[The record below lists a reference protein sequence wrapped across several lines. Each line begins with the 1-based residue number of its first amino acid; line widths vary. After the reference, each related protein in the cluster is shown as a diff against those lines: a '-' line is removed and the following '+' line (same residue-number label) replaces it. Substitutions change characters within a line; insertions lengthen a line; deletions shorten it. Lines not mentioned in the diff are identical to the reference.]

1 MTAASAMSGVVPRL
15 ARSKFLRSKI
25 ATPFFEANQ
34 RLWPL
39 LPEPL
44 VKSAPLRAYG
54 GFLHYL
60 ACLRQERKQSDW
72 TCFLRNRAEIDY
84 IAALGRAA
92 PDGQRFSVAVLGC
105 STGAEAYS
113 AAYALR
119 DSIGRFT
126 IKIAASDVS
135 PANISSAIAG
145 AFPRGGRE
153 TETLS
158 PEEIDA
164 LFVQGENG
172 SLSVRPRWR
181 APIEWSVVD
190 ALSPT
195 LAESVGQHDLVLAN
209 KFLCHMP
216 PQTAE
221 RCLRNIVRT
230 VKDGGVLL
238 VSGVDLDVRGKVAR
252 ELSLIPDVA
261 AIPALHNGDV
271 TVRKNWP
278 FDYWGLE
285 PIDRGRSDWTFRY
298 GVAFRK

>member
-1 MTAASAMSGVVPRL
+1 MTAARATGVIPRL
-15 ARSKFLRSKI
+15 ARSKLLRAKI
-25 ATPFFEANQ
+25 AAPFFEAN
-34 RLWPL
+34 RRVWPF
-39 LPEPL
+39 LPRALTESP
-44 VKSAPLRAYG
+44 PLRDYG
-54 GFLHYL
+54 RFLHYL
-60 ACLRQERKQSDW
+60 ARLRQERKQSDW

-84 IAALGRAA
+84 IGALGRAA
-92 PDGQRFSVAVLGC
+92 PDGERFSVAVLGC

-119 DSIGRFT
+119 DSIGRVT

-135 PANISSAIAG
+135 PANISSAIAR

-158 PEEIDA
+158 PEEIDG
-164 LFVQGENG
+164 LFEERDGG
-172 SLSVRPRWR
+172 LLSVRPQWR
-181 APIEWSVVD
+181 APIEWSVAD

-195 LAESVGQHDLVLAN
+195 LAESVGRHDLVLAN

-252 ELSLIPDVA
+252 ELSLIPDAA
-261 AIPALHNGDV
+261 AIAALHNGDV

-285 PIDRGRSDWTFRY
+285 PIDRGRADWPLRY
-298 GVAFRK
+298 GIAFRK